1 MKNFKRFAAAALA
14 LAMLFAFSACGRGA
28 ESENS
33 PSDEIG
39 DVAATPTP
47 VPTPLAYSRA
57 DSQPTPEPTP
67 EPTPAPTPVPPVVT
81 PQPSTEPSV
90 PPETEAPSADGVDL
104 SAFFNTIA
112 SSYELASLMDMDS
125 TLLDNYYPGLTGIA
139 AKQLI
144 AKMPMITASANEI
157 VLVEC
162 ASESDAAAVKAIFE
176 ARKQSP
182 DGRRR
187 LVPRD
192 HRAVGQSRDLRT
204 RPLCHAC
211 LPPERRGDCRQ
222 FQRAVRLR

>member
-47 VPTPLAYSRA
+47 VPTPSPTTEPTP
-57 DSQPTPEPTP
+57 SPTPEPTP

-162 ASESDAAAVKAIFE
+162 DSESDAAAVKAIFE
-176 ARKQSP
+176 ARKQSQM
-182 DGRRR
+182 DGGAWYPETIEQWGKAEICVHGPYVM
-187 LVPRD
+187 LV
-192 HRAVGQSRDLRT
+192 
-204 RPLCHAC
+204 CHQNAAEIAASFNA
-211 LPPERRGDCRQ
+211 LFD
-222 FQRAVRLR
+222 